1 MKRLTNNQNEM
12 SKRNREIYE
21 QHESGVM
28 IVELSQQYGLSI
40 PRIHRIC
47 QQEEVKELRERNIL
61 LENKINSCENILRHK
76 K

>member
-21 QHESGVM
+21 QQDSGVM

-40 PRIHRIC
+40 PLIHRIC

-61 LENKINSCENILRHK
+61 LENRINSCENILRHK